1 MSDLSQIQ
9 RLIRI
14 LQILSSGR
22 KITTKELLRRFED
35 DVSLRT
41 IQRDLLTLSEAGIPV
56 INEKTKANENA
67 WMLISRFR
75 SFIPMPLENNEFL
88 AAHILKANLKIFQ
101 KTPFEDEIKSLI
113 KKIDQIVPENIFLEL
128 DRKRKV
134 EIYDNYTAGMYDY
147 SPHGLTINN
156 LIDAIYNRKCC
167 RVKYLNPGAK
177 EAKYFNIEPEKLVY
191 YNGALYVIVY
201 VRYYKSFI
209 FLAIQRIQKLTLL
222 DKQFPLDHVLDEKE
236 FWKGKFGLFSG
247 DLVSVRLQ
255 FDKSIRHHI
264 EGRIWHSSQ
273 SFEDDKESNLILNM
287 EVGITPEL
295 LSWILGWREYV
306 KVLQPDDLANE
317 IITSVDRI
325 KKLY

>member
-1 MSDLSQIQ
+1 M
-9 RLIRI
+9 
-14 LQILSSGR
+14 
-22 KITTKELLRRFED
+22 
-35 DVSLRT
+35 
-41 IQRDLLTLSEAGIPV
+41 
-56 INEKTKANENA
+56 
-67 WMLISRFR
+67 
-75 SFIPMPLENNEFL
+75 
-88 AAHILKANLKIFQ
+88 
-101 KTPFEDEIKSLI
+101 
-113 KKIDQIVPENIFLEL
+113 
-128 DRKRKV
+128 
-134 EIYDNYTAGMYDY
+134 
-147 SPHGLTINN
+147 
-156 LIDAIYNRKCC
+156 
-167 RVKYLNPGAK
+167 
-177 EAKYFNIEPEKLVY
+177 
-191 YNGALYVIVY
+191 Y